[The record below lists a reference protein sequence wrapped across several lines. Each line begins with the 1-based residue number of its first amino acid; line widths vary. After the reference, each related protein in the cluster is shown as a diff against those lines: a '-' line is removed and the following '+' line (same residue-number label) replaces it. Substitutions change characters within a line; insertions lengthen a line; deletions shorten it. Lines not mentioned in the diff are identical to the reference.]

1 MKSNHL
7 LEFQVDWA
15 APVLLMSVIAIFLF
29 IMQLVFSKYLVRWGF
44 TLQAKEIK
52 VDEDL
57 PPFLTTVKLSQA
69 DEILTEEN
77 NMRENF
83 MFSYNDGD
91 TIDALQKGKNPKK
104 AIVGSPWYQVLSNPK
119 YSNLFNYIGV
129 FVSERYKIIEDGS
142 IDHEENGHTIYPEEV
157 QRIRGEQSDLVMVL
171 LNLAYIPDKVI
182 E

>member
-1 MKSNHL
+1 
-7 LEFQVDWA
+7 
-15 APVLLMSVIAIFLF
+15 
-29 IMQLVFSKYLVRWGF
+29 
-44 TLQAKEIK
+44 
-52 VDEDL
+52 
-57 PPFLTTVKLSQA
+57 
-69 DEILTEEN
+69 
-77 NMRENF
+77 
-83 MFSYNDGD
+83 
-91 TIDALQKGKNPKK
+91 
-104 AIVGSPWYQVLSNPK
+104 VLSNPK